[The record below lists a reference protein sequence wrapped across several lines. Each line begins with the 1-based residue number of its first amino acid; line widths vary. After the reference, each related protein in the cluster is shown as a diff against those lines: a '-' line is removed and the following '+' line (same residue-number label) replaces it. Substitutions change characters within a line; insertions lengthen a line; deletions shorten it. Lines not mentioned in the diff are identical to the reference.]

1 MKSDKEM
8 ICLKRKAFI
17 SFIVGMSLTCMTSF
31 AAFETDINAV
41 SVSKTSDS
49 EYSFTISG
57 TENSGGAML
66 VIYGDKK
73 GSIGETFSINPE
85 GAFKDYYVYYMR
97 YFPKDNDYMT
107 IDCKADIPSV
117 ALSGNVYASL
127 VSYDGSITHLSD
139 IKLPGLKT
147 AEKIKI
153 LTPDGTA
160 ASGTFKVK
168 AGNAYRFNAEVT
180 DHYGN
185 IIETSDLKY
194 SIDGNTSKNIVLNGN
209 AIVIDNRDD
218 VYGKKFKLT
227 VSVGELSSSI
237 DIEVERESGNNGSG
251 SGSSRSSSTGTSLP
265 SISVSQDVLQP
276 SNGTGEQIFKDLP
289 LDHWAYDSIIR
300 LQSMGII
307 NGSDGNV
314 YPSLLITREEISA
327 LLSRALKLDKENV
340 NTEQIASDKTVSLW
354 AVSDVAAAVSAGII
368 KGDDNGIINGTS
380 CATREEAFA
389 ILARAFDISESDGLI
404 SFEDADLVSDWAKGY
419 IASMSER
426 GILKGTDGKINP
438 KSNIT
443 RAEFFASLDR
453 MIK

>member
-1 MKSDKEM
+1 
-8 ICLKRKAFI
+8 
-17 SFIVGMSLTCMTSF
+17 MTSF
-31 AAFETDINAV
+31 AAFETDINSV

-49 EYSFTISG
+49 EYSFSISG

-73 GSIGETFSINPE
+73 GSISETFSINPE

-107 IDCKADIPSV
+107 IGCKADIPSA

-127 VSYDGSITHLSD
+127 VSYDGSVTHLSD

-147 AEKIKI
+147 AEKIRI
-153 LTPDGTA
+153 LTPDGTD

-185 IIETSDLKY
+185 VIETSDLKY

-218 VYGKKFKLT
+218 VYGKIFKLT

-237 DIEVERESGNNGSG
+237 DIEVEKESGNNGSG
-251 SGSSRSSSTGTSLP
+251 SGGGGSSRSSSTGTSLP
-265 SISVSQDVLQP
+265 SISVSQDILQP
-276 SNGTGEQIFKDLP
+276 SKGTGEQIFKDLP
-289 LDHWAYDSIIR
+289 LEHWAYDSIVR

-314 YPSLLITREEISA
+314 YPSSPITREEISA
-327 LLSRALKLDKENV
+327 LISRALKLNSGDV
-340 NTEQIASDKTVSLW
+340 NTEQVSSDKTVSPW

-368 KGDDNGIINGTS
+368 KGDDSGIINGTS

-389 ILARAFDISESDGLI
+389 ILARAFDISESNGLI

-443 RAEFFASLDR
+443 RAEYFASLDR

>member
-1 MKSDKEM
+1 M
-8 ICLKRKAFI
+8 ICLKRKVLI
-17 SFIVGMSLTCMTSF
+17 SLVVGMSLTCMTAF
-31 AAFETDINAV
+31 AAFEADINSV

-49 EYSFTISG
+49 EYSFSVSG
-57 TENSGGAML
+57 IESSGGAML

-73 GSIGETFSINPE
+73 GSISETFSINPE

-97 YFPKDNDYMT
+97 YISKNSNYMT
-107 IDCKADIPSV
+107 IECNADIPND

-139 IKLPGLKT
+139 VKLPGLKS

-153 LTPDGTA
+153 LTPDGTDT
-160 ASGTFKVK
+160 SVFKVK
-168 AGNAYRFNAEVT
+168 AGNAYKFNAEIT

-194 SIDGNTSKNIVLNGN
+194 SFDGNTSINIVLDGN
-209 AIVIDNRDD
+209 AVVIDNKDD
-218 VYGKKFKLT
+218 VYGQKFKLT
-227 VSVGELSSSI
+227 VSIGEISSSI
-237 DIEVERESGNNGSG
+237 DIEVEKESGNSGSG
-251 SGSSRSSSTGTSLP
+251 GGSSSGGSSRSSSSGTSLP

-300 LQSMGII
+300 LQSMGIV

-314 YPSLLITREEISA
+314 YPSSLITREEISA

-340 NTEQIASDKTVSLW
+340 NTEQISSDKTVSPW

-368 KGDDNGIINGTS
+368 KGNENGIVNGMS
-380 CATREEAFA
+380 SATREEAFT
-389 ILARAFDISESDGLI
+389 ILARAFDISESDGHI
-404 SFEDADLVSDWAKGY
+404 SFEDMDSVSDWARGY
-419 IASMSER
+419 IVSMNER
-426 GILKGTDGKINP
+426 GILKGTDGRINP
-438 KSNIT
+438 KSDIT
-443 RAEFFASLDR
+443 RAEFFATLAR